1 MKTKLP
7 PLNSPRRYLSS
18 LSLSLALVLGTG
30 TAFSASTLIQT
41 VPGTGDGI
49 EQPVAAAIDTSA
61 GAASGGA
68 LVVTGI
74 SHVLGQASNFSTAKY
89 AGGKQL
95 WLKSYNGP
103 SSSFDQPRA
112 MALDAAG
119 NIYVTGTSR
128 GTNGNDYATV
138 KYSPGG
144 DELWSA
150 RYDAEV
156 DDVPTA
162 ICVGADGAI
171 YVTGYSNGEGFVA
184 EDITT
189 VKYSAGG
196 TQLAVFQLPPAE
208 AALFD
213 ADGPAAIAVDAI
225 GNILLAGAS
234 ARLQEQFDL
243 LVLRLDAKGGVI
255 GESRA
260 SAPPQYQLFPKS
272 LALAPDGTFA
282 ALSSGELEA
291 TGEADLFVTRFNAAG
306 QSLWSGRAGQA
317 VTGAEARIDPQ
328 GDLLVIGTADEK
340 DLLTLK
346 FNPEGTLLSRTDEPL
361 GNALALAFGV
371 ASDEVITATVQP
383 LSAGIAM
390 LATYRTPI
398 TTSDSLPQII
408 VPPEGYSLIPGVGRV
423 LTVQAAGAASYQWLL
438 NGTPISGAIG
448 ATYLPAGVAGDYSVE
463 VGNSFGSVLSP
474 LARVSADDVIYAAGF
489 LKDGSF
495 HALFS
500 GETTRVYQLQSSDD
514 LTVWST
520 FFTQHYSGTPW
531 TITDQPAVAL
541 PHRYYRARRFL

>member
-1 MKTKLP
+1 MKLKLP
-7 PLNSPRRYLSS
+7 PLNPPRRYMS
-18 LSLSLALVLGTG
+18 SLSLALVLGTG
-30 TAFSASTLIQT
+30 TAFAASTLIQT

-95 WLKSYNGP
+95 WIKSYNGP

-112 MALDAAG
+112 IALDAAG

-138 KYSPGG
+138 KYGPNG
-144 DELWSA
+144 DELWTA

-171 YVTGYSNGEGFVA
+171 YITGYSNSEGFVA
-184 EDITT
+184 KGITT
-189 VKYSAGG
+189 VKYSADG
-196 TQLAVFQLPPAE
+196 TQLAVFPLPDAE
-208 AALFD
+208 AGFFD
-213 ADGPAAIAVDAI
+213 ADGPAAIAADTT
-225 GNILLAGAS
+225 GNFLLAGAS

-255 GESRA
+255 GESRVGG
-260 SAPPQYQLFPKS
+260 PPQFQILPKS
-272 LALAPDGTFA
+272 LTWAPDGTFA
-282 ALSSGELEA
+282 VLSSGEVEA

-317 VTGAEARIDPQ
+317 VTGAGARLDPE
-328 GDLLVIGTADEK
+328 GNLLVIGTADEK

-346 FNPEGTLLSRTDEPL
+346 FNPEGTLLIRTDEPL

-383 LSAGIAM
+383 LSAGIAT
-390 LATYRTPI
+390 LATYRTPV
-398 TTSDSLPQII
+398 TTLDSLPQII
-408 VPPEGYSLIPGVGRV
+408 VPPEGYSLIPGVNRA
-423 LTVQAAGAASYQWLL
+423 LTVQASSAASYQWLL
-438 NGTPISGAIG
+438 NGTPIAGATG
-448 ATYLPAGVAGDYSVE
+448 VTYLPAGVAGDYSVQ
-463 VGNSFGSVLSP
+463 VGNSFGTVLSP

-500 GETTRVYQLQSSDD
+500 GEPTRVYELQSSDD
-514 LTVWST
+514 LTVWIT
-520 FFTQHYSGTPW
+520 FFTQRYPGTAW
-531 TITDQPAVAL
+531 TIADQPPVAT